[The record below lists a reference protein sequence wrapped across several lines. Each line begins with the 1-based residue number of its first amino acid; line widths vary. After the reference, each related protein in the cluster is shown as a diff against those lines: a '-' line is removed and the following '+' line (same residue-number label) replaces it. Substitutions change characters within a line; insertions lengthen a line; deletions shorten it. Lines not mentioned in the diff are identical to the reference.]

1 MFEVEISLTTGFP
14 LGISS
19 EIVTQW
25 IIMLVLAIGGF
36 LLTRNLKSIPDKRQ
50 AALEKLYV
58 TVESLVKSTMGD
70 SYMNFIPYIGSLIV
84 YLLCLNFTGLIGIKP
99 PTQSLSVTAGL
110 GITTFMTIQYTA
122 IKRNGLLGYAK
133 GYAHP
138 FIVMLPI
145 NIMERIML
153 PVSLALRLFGNM
165 LAATLLV
172 DLVYESLAKVA
183 GVAQIGLPII
193 VHSYFDVFDGSIQM
207 LVFTML
213 TMIQIKLVAE
223 E

>member
-1 MFEVEISLTTGFP
+1 MEISWTTGSPFW
-14 LGISS
+14 LSS

-25 IIMLVLAIGGF
+25 VIMLVLAISGF
-36 LLTRNLKSIPDKRQ
+36 LLTRNLKSIPDKKQ

-58 TVESLVKSTMGD
+58 TVESVVKSTMGD
-70 SYMNFIPYIGSLIV
+70 SYTNFIPYVGSLII
-84 YLLCLNFTGLIGIKP
+84 YLLCLNFTGLIGLKP

-110 GITTFMTIQYTA
+110 GLTTFMTIHYTA
-122 IKRNGLLGYAK
+122 KKRNGLLGYAK

-138 FIVMLPI
+138 FVVMLPI
-145 NIMERIML
+145 NIMERVML

-165 LAATLLV
+165 LAATLLI
-172 DLVYESLAKVA
+172 DLVYESLAEIA
-183 GVAQIGLPII
+183 NIAQLGLPII

>member
-1 MFEVEISLTTGFP
+1 MTTGYP
-14 LGISS
+14 LGLST

-25 IIMLVLAIGGF
+25 IIMLILAVSGF
-36 LLTRNLKSIPDKRQ
+36 LLTRNLKNVPDKKQ

-58 TVESLVKSTMGD
+58 TVESLVKNTMGE
-70 SYMNFIPYIGSLIV
+70 SYTNFIPYVGSLII
-84 YLLCLNFTGLIGIKP
+84 YLLCLNYTGLIGIKP

-110 GITTFMTIQYTA
+110 GLTTFMTIHYTA
-122 IKRNGLLGYAK
+122 IKRNGILGYSK

-138 FIVMLPI
+138 FAVMLPI
-145 NIMERIML
+145 NIMERVML

-172 DLVYESLAKVA
+172 DMVYKALA
-183 GVAQIGLPII
+183 GVASIAQIGLPII
-193 VHSYFDVFDGSIQM
+193 VHSYFDVFDGTIQM

-213 TMIQIKLVAE
+213 TMIQIKLVSE

>member
-1 MFEVEISLTTGFP
+1 MGIYLTTGFP

-25 IIMLVLAIGGF
+25 IIMLVLSIGAF
-36 LLTRNLKSIPDKRQ
+36 LLTRNLKSIPDKKQ

-58 TVESLVKSTMGD
+58 TVESLVKNTMGD
-70 SYMNFIPYIGSLIV
+70 SYTNFIPYIGSLMI

-99 PTQSLSVTAGL
+99 PTQSLSVTFGL
-110 GITTFMTIQYTA
+110 GLTTFMTIHYTA
-122 IKRNGLLGYAK
+122 IKRNGFLGYTK

-145 NIMERIML
+145 NIMERVML

-165 LAATLLV
+165 LAATLLI
-172 DLVYESLAKVA
+172 DLVYESLAEIA
-183 GVAQIGLPII
+183 NIAQLGLPII

-213 TMIQIKLVAE
+213 TMIQIKLVSE

>member
-1 MFEVEISLTTGFP
+1 MEISWTTGSPFW
-14 LGISS
+14 LSS

-25 IIMLVLAIGGF
+25 VIMLVLAISGF
-36 LLTRNLKSIPDKRQ
+36 LLTRNLKSIPDKKQ

-58 TVESLVKSTMGD
+58 TVESVVKGTMGD
-70 SYMNFIPYIGSLIV
+70 SYTNFIPYVGSLII
-84 YLLCLNFTGLIGIKP
+84 YLLCLNFTGLIGLKP

-110 GITTFMTIQYTA
+110 GLTTFMTIHYTA

-138 FIVMLPI
+138 FVVMLPI
-145 NIMERIML
+145 NIMERVML

-172 DLVYESLAKVA
+172 DLVYESLYKMTA
-183 GVAQIGLPII
+183 VAQIGLPII
-193 VHSYFDVFDGSIQM
+193 VHSYFDVFDGTIQM
-207 LVFTML
+207 LVYTML
-213 TMIQIKLVAE
+213 TMIQIKLVSE

>member
-1 MFEVEISLTTGFP
+1 MEISWTTGSPFW
-14 LGISS
+14 LSS

-25 IIMLVLAIGGF
+25 VIMLVLAISGF
-36 LLTRNLKSIPDKRQ
+36 LLTRNLKSIPDKKQ

-58 TVESLVKSTMGD
+58 TVESVVKSTMGD
-70 SYMNFIPYIGSLIV
+70 SYTNFIPYVGSLII
-84 YLLCLNFTGLIGIKP
+84 YLLCLNFTGLIGLKP

-110 GITTFMTIQYTA
+110 GLTTFMTIHYTA

-138 FIVMLPI
+138 FVVMLPI
-145 NIMERIML
+145 NIMERVML

-172 DLVYESLAKVA
+172 DLVYESLYKMTA
-183 GVAQIGLPII
+183 VAQIGLPII
-193 VHSYFDVFDGSIQM
+193 VHSYFDVFDGTIQM

-213 TMIQIKLVAE
+213 TMIQIKLISE